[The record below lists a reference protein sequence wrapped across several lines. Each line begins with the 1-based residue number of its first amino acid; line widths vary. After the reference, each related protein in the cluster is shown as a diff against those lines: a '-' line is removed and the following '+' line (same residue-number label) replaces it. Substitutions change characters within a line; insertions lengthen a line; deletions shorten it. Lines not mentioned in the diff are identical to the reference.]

1 LHLARHPAPKNP
13 VSTGS
18 IAILKRRVD
27 ASVIAL
33 WAPWEVAA
41 AAAIFSLGNKSLRPN
56 WSSVNP
62 KPSSKYFV
70 KLRRVNHAV
79 PDSNC
84 DCPLLQTS

>member
-18 IAILKRRVD
+18 IAILKRRID

-41 AAAIFSLGNKSLRPN
+41 AAAIFSLGDKSLRPN

-62 KPSSKYFV
+62 KP
-70 KLRRVNHAV
+70 
-79 PDSNC
+79 
-84 DCPLLQTS
+84 